1 MIYDHRNSRPG
12 WTIGRNL
19 RRLMS
24 SPRRKIMLVGSYVRA
39 RLCDL
44 RYRDVSAAELER
56 LVNIPTVHKGSED
69 IVPVASLPLDKRQA
83 LLEAQ

>member
-1 MIYDHRNSRPG
+1 
-12 WTIGRNL
+12 
-19 RRLMS
+19 
-24 SPRRKIMLVGSYVRA
+24 MLVGSYVRA

-69 IVPVASLPLDKRQA
+69 IVPVASLPLDKRI
-83 LLEAQ
+83 